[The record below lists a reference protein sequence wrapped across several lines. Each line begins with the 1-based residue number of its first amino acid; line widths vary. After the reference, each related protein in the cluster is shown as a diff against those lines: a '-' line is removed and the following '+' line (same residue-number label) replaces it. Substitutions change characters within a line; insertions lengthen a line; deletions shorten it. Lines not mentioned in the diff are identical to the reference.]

1 MQANS
6 TKRFLSRA
14 DVARELGIGLHAVD
28 RAIRR
33 GELPA
38 MRLGGRILISRIR
51 FEEWLQSAQE
61 GVGQRDN
68 QKK

>member
-1 MQANS
+1 MQGNS
-6 TKRFLSRA
+6 TKRFLSRTE
-14 DVARELGIGLHAVD
+14 VAHELGVGLHAVD

-51 FEEWLQSAQE
+51 FEEWLQAAQKHF
-61 GVGQRDN
+61 VNDSV
-68 QKK
+68 QK